1 MTYMLFSAHSR
12 MLHESSLVL
21 CGSHDLIIRF
31 TYVRS
36 QVSFCVPQLLED
48 CGTALQLPE
57 PPPPAQQQPHASA
70 DSGSGSALQPQ
81 PGSPSSGGSSSAQTS
96 QLQREEQPPAQL
108 DQQWQQQR
116 QQEQLGAQGCS
127 PAAASDSRQRQS
139 TTAAGQPAVTGSPG
153 AASPAP
159 PASESQSAAAGQLA
173 AQADTDSTLGGGCSD
188 PVGYVAAF
196 PARGGPLPGAR
207 PASARLLIS
216 YMGAMLGARAS
227 AAAFVEEAARCYRCS
242 TSARRLCLS
251 KIRTAIVN
259 EQTPGLL
266 SSTYCACLLA
276 PECGRA
282 SCNTPSLGLPADST
296 SPQHAAS
303 HRNLAAGH
311 P

>member
-1 MTYMLFSAHSR
+1 MTYMLLSAHSR

-21 CGSHDLIIRF
+21 CSSHEPIIRF
-31 TYVRS
+31 MYVRS

-57 PPPPAQQQPHASA
+57 PPPPAQQQPHAIA
-70 DSGSGSALQPQ
+70 DSGSGSALRPQ
-81 PGSPSSGGSSSAQTS
+81 PGSPSSAGSSSAQAS

-108 DQQWQQQR
+108 DQQRQQQR

-127 PAAASDSRQRQS
+127 PAAASDSRQRRS
-139 TTAAGQPAVTGSPG
+139 TTAAGQPAVTCSPA

-159 PASESQSAAAGQLA
+159 PASESQSAAAGQFA
-173 AQADTDSTLGGGCSD
+173 AQADTYSTLGGGCSD

-196 PARGGPLPGAR
+196 PATGGPLPGAR

-251 KIRTAIVN
+251 KIRTMIVN
-259 EQTPGLL
+259 EQNPPTAEQHLL
-266 SSTYCACLLA
+266 CLLA
-276 PECGRA
+276 GP
-282 SCNTPSLGLPADST
+282 
-296 SPQHAAS
+296 
-303 HRNLAAGH
+303 
-311 P
+311 